1 MEKGEMARIAEKVKF
16 WEEQDRINKA
26 LIPRVLKNHD
36 LIVELSSNLSKYSNN
51 IIQLE
56 RKINELKDY
65 ESIETLEIELAR
77 LETKVNKLES
87 RISKL
92 ENCAK
97 LEKDSELKGSNINFG
112 IIAISCLALL
122 ISIVNIFV

>member
-1 MEKGEMARIAEKVKF
+1 MTKIAWKVKF
-16 WEEQDRINKA
+16 WKEQDRINKA

-56 RKINELKDY
+56 RKINQLKEN
-65 ESIETLEIELAR
+65 ESTETLEIELTR
-77 LETKVNKLES
+77 LETKVSELES

-92 ENCAK
+92 ENNIK
-97 LEKDSELKGSNINFG
+97 LEKDSKLKNSNINFG
-112 IIAISCLALL
+112 IAVISCIALL
-122 ISIVNIFV
+122 VSIVSIFI